1 MFMTWILLIRVRQK
15 KNEKNKIINHNST
28 INWLEIR
35 LIGKSVPDIH
45 FKQLKNLLDNIII
58 YVYT

>member
-1 MFMTWILLIRVRQK
+1 MFMTWLLLIRVRQK

-28 INWLEIR
+28 INWLKIR